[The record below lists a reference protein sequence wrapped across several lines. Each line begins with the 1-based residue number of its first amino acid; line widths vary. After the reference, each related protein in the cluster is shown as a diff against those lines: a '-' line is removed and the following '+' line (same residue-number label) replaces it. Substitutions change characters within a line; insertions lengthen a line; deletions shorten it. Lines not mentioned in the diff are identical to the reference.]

1 MGEGVFEGLSLD
13 TLWLMI
19 PFCSQYDY
27 STHPVW
33 GQFGTVFPD
42 GECEYNFANLGGDK
56 LWSNP
61 DNWADGEV
69 PGEGAQVGIMSD
81 CVIDTVVTVS
91 SITIGSYYDDEYGYY
106 ERLTLKDSAT
116 LTATSYIYNTG
127 DERNFIIEDGAQ
139 VVHPNTGAEAT
150 VKKAITAYST
160 QSGVN
165 NGWHL
170 IALPLTGSIDVDSV
184 GNMIEGEYDLYA
196 YDESTAYWKNSKNT
210 ENSFAA
216 LEATKGYL
224 YGNSAE
230 VTLEFSG
237 TLQNSSDTISV
248 PLSYTTVAHLK
259 GFNLV
264 GNPFPCEA
272 YLDRPYY
279 VLGANGTGINPEAIP
294 STVPIPPCTAVFV
307 KALSEGDSA
316 VFTRVA
322 P

>member
-272 YLDRPYY
+272 YLDRRYY
-279 VLGANGTGINPEAIP
+279 VLGANGTGINPDHF
-294 STVPIPPCTAVFV
+294 VAVDNND
-307 KALSEGDSA
+307 GRD
-316 VFTRVA
+316 
-322 P
+322 